1 MRKSAG
7 LLQPIPIPSSIW
19 EDLSM
24 DFMTHLPS
32 SSGFTT
38 ILVIVDRFSKGV
50 HLGALPS
57 HYTAFKVA
65 NLFLNIVCK
74 LHGFPR
80 SIISDRDPIFVSS
93 FWRELFRLSGTT
105 MRMSTT
111 YHPKTD
117 GQTKVMNHTNEQ
129 YLRSFFHHNPAEW
142 YKFMAL
148 AEWSYNTS
156 QHSGTKFTPYEVIY
170 SKPPPTIS
178 DYLNSRAHREMMQS
192 TPC

>member
-1 MRKSAG
+1 MLRDVKTFIRNCHTCQQIKPIMRKSAG

-24 DFMTHLPS
+24 DFVTHLPS
-32 SSGFTT
+32 FNGFTT

-105 MRMSTT
+105 LCMSTA
-111 YHPKTD
+111 YHPQTD
-117 GQTKVMNHTNEQ
+117 GQIEVMNRTIEQ
-129 YLRSFFHHNPAEW
+129 YLC
-142 YKFMAL
+142 
-148 AEWSYNTS
+148 
-156 QHSGTKFTPYEVIY
+156 SGF
-170 SKPPPTIS
+170 S
-178 DYLNSRAHREMMQS
+178 
-192 TPC
+192 